1 MAGVAGIKLQQKAIA
16 DISGILA
23 KFRAK
28 KSVSTCV
35 EQNFK
40 FSFNIFGK
48 FGYIKVCHI
57 L

>member
-1 MAGVAGIKLQQKAIA
+1 MAGVAGIKLQQKARA
-16 DISGILA
+16 DIKGILA

-28 KSVSTCV
+28 ESVSTCV

-40 FSFNIFGK
+40 FSFKIFCK
-48 FGYIKVCHI
+48 FGYIEVSHI